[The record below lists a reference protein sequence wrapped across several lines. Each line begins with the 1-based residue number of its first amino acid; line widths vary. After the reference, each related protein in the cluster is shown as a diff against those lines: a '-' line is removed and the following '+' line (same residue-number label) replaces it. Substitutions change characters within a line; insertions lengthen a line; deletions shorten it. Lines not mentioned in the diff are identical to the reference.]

1 MAYKKVAMKDLLVRE
16 GNKMVLEKAHIM
28 VLLEK
33 EQMVQLLAM
42 VKVLVVAA
50 GMVVVLENLDGHLRV
65 VVQAM
70 LGMSP
75 MVKL

>member
-1 MAYKKVAMKDLLVRE
+1 MKDLLVRE

-42 VKVLVVAA
+42 VKVLVVEA
-50 GMVVVLENLDGHLRV
+50 GMVVVLEN
-65 VVQAM
+65 
-70 LGMSP
+70 
-75 MVKL
+75 